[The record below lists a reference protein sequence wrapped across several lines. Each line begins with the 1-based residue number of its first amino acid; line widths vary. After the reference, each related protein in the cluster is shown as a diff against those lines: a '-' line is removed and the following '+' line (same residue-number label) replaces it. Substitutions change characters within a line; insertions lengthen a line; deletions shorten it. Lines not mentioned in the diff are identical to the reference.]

1 MALYINGKRVNPIVS
16 FLSTVAFV
24 VLLVVAFVFLLPL
37 IGGLIVVALLAI
49 LGLVG
54 YGFYYRWRHG
64 DPLEN
69 LRKKMAEQAQQEAYG
84 SMNAR
89 SATQKEAPR
98 EFEKSGVRRKT
109 EVEDA
114 VVVEEVRRR
123 PRSEL

>member
-16 FLSTVAFV
+16 ILSTVAFV
-24 VLLVVAFVFLLPL
+24 AMLVAAFVFLLPL

-49 LGLVG
+49 LGLIG

-89 SATQKEAPR
+89 PSTQKETPR

-114 VVVEEVRRR
+114 VVVDEVRRR
-123 PRSEL
+123 PRSDL